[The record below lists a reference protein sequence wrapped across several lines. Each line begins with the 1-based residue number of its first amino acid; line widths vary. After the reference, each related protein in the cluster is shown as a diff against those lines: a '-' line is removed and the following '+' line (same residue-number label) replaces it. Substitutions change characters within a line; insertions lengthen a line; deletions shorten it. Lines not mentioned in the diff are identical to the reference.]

1 MSYVFSVLFWWIIAA
16 LVLGLIVGWLTAS
29 REKNAGWMSG
39 WLKWA
44 LVAFVVGL
52 ILAWLAVFPGRFGF
66 WLESALFL
74 FASYIVGCVLSC
86 WLKGMLESSE
96 APAAVVTATAAAG
109 LMSAKTTS
117 APAPVAKLA
126 VANPAVASAPGAA
139 AHAGTKPVGIA
150 AAEGG
155 KGDDLKVIKGIG
167 PKNEKILND
176 LGVFHWCQI
185 AAWTPENAVWMGHH
199 MAFPGR
205 IEREHWISQAHILCA
220 GGDTEHSLAVKSG
233 AIKADD
239 APISDADLAKQ
250 KAELDAKAK
259 AVLDKFAAD
268 KFAADKTKAAADL
281 TATAAVKA
289 ASDKAAADKIAAD
302 KAVLDKVAADNV
314 TAAKA
319 RADSDAK
326 ATADKVSAASASVTG
341 DHAGMKPVG
350 IAAPEGGKADDLKVI
365 DGIGPKNE
373 KILHDLGVFHF
384 CQIAAWTPENA
395 EWMGH
400 HMAFPGRIER
410 EKWIAQANVLCTGGK
425 PGESA
430 ADLAADAQ
438 AKDDAANAATPLPD
452 EDKHAGKRPA
462 GLKTARGGT
471 ADDLK
476 LIKGIGPQNEGRL
489 HGLGIWHFDQVAAW
503 THDQVLWIGS
513 YLAFPGRIDREGW
526 IAQAKELAAGK
537 MTDFAKRAAAGD
549 VPTSKDDG
557 SKGAKNVN

>member
-1 MSYVFSVLFWWIIAA
+1 MSYVFAVLFWWIVAA
-16 LVLGLIVGWLTAS
+16 LIVGLIVGWFTWS
-29 REKNAGWMSG
+29 RDKSAGWMSG

-44 LVAFVVGL
+44 LVAFIVGL
-52 ILAWLAVFPGRFGF
+52 VLAWLTVFPGRVGF
-66 WLESALFL
+66 WLESALFF
-74 FASYIVGCVLSC
+74 FASYIVGCVLAS
-86 WLKGMLESSE
+86 WLKGMLAGNEV
-96 APAAVVTATAAAG
+96 PAAAATATAATG
-109 LMSAKTTS
+109 LMSAKTASTPATS
-117 APAPVAKLA
+117 TPTPVAKPAVAPVA
-126 VANPAVASAPGAA
+126 AA
-139 AHAGTKPVGIA
+139 AGHAGTKPVGIA

-239 APISDADLAKQ
+239 APMSDADLAKQ

-259 AVLDKFAAD
+259 AAAD
-268 KFAADKTKAAADL
+268 KAAADK
-281 TATAAVKA
+281 AAVAAKA
-289 ASDKAAADKIAAD
+289 ASDKAAADKAAS
-302 KAVLDKVAADNV
+302 DKVAADKVAAENA
-314 TAAKA
+314 AAKA
-319 RADSDAK
+319 KADADAK
-326 ATADKVSAASASVTG
+326 AAAAKTSATKTSAAPASVSG
-341 DHAGMKPVG
+341 GHAGTKPVG

-410 EKWIAQANVLCTGGK
+410 EGWIAQANVLCAGGT
-425 PGESA
+425 PGKSA
-430 ADLAADAQ
+430 ADLAAEAQ
-438 AKDDAANAATPLPD
+438 AIADAANAAAPLPD
-452 EDKHAGKRPA
+452 EDKHAGKRPP
-462 GLKTARGGT
+462 GLKTARGGK

-489 HGLGIWHFDQVAAW
+489 HGLGIWHFDQIAAW
-503 THDQVLWIGS
+503 SHDQVLWVGS

-537 MTDFAKRAAAGD
+537 MTEFAKRAAAGE

-557 SKGAKNVN
+557 SKGAKNVDKV

>member
-1 MSYVFSVLFWWIIAA
+1 MSYVFSVLFWWIVAA
-16 LVLGLIVGWLTAS
+16 LVLGLIVGWLTWS

-52 ILAWLAVFPGRFGF
+52 ILAWLTVFPGRIGF

-86 WLKGMLESSE
+86 WLKGMLAGNE
-96 APAAVVTATAAAG
+96 APAAAVTATAAAG

-117 APAPVAKLA
+117 APAPVAK
-126 VANPAVASAPGAA
+126 PAVTPAPAASV
-139 AHAGTKPVGIA
+139 HAGTKPVGIA

-239 APISDADLAKQ
+239 APMSDADLAKQ
-250 KAELDAKAK
+250 KAELDARAK
-259 AVLDKFAAD
+259 AAAD
-268 KFAADKTKAAADL
+268 KVAADKAKAAADL
-281 TATAAVKA
+281 TAAAAAKA

-302 KAVLDKVAADNV
+302 KAAADKMAADKAKADADAKAA
-314 TAAKA
+314 AAKA
-319 RADSDAK
+319 
-326 ATADKVSAASASVTG
+326 SAASASVTG
-341 DHAGMKPVG
+341 DHAGTKPVG
-350 IAAPEGGKADDLKVI
+350 IAAPEGGMADDLKVI

-410 EKWIAQANVLCTGGK
+410 EEWIAQANVLCAGGK
-425 PGESA
+425 PGKSA
-430 ADLAADAQ
+430 AELAAEAQ
-438 AKDDAANAATPLPD
+438 AKADAANAAAPLPD
-452 EDKHAGKRPA
+452 EDKHAGKRPP
-462 GLKTARGGT
+462 GLKTARGGK

-489 HGLGIWHFDQVAAW
+489 HGLGIWHFDQIAAW
-503 THDQVLWIGS
+503 THDQVLWVGS
-513 YLAFPGRIDREGW
+513 YLAFPGRIDREAW

-537 MTDFAKRAAAGD
+537 MTEFAKRAAAGE

-557 SKGAKNVN
+557 SKGTKNVDKV